1 MCIDFTE
8 VLVFFFFLFSFFSMP
23 VVILVRRGCFVLANA
38 LILKVFSDEKVML
51 KSFLGS
57 VHAENQLFKTEA
69 LFKYNYVY

>member
-1 MCIDFTE
+1 
-8 VLVFFFFLFSFFSMP
+8 MP

-38 LILKVFSDEKVML
+38 LILKGFSDEKVML